1 MMRLKKMVM
10 LITALVLTA
19 CASTKE
25 PMVTIVNNQPP
36 ASAMML
42 VARPSPPKN
51 GSPAE
56 LLRFATQYGAYCQQ
70 LESNIKIITK
80 WSESQNGLSR

>member
-1 MMRLKKMVM
+1 M
-10 LITALVLTA
+10 T
-19 CASTKE
+19 
-25 PMVTIVNNQPP
+25 
-36 ASAMML
+36 L

-56 LLRFATQYGAYCQQ
+56 LLRFAAQYGAYCQQ